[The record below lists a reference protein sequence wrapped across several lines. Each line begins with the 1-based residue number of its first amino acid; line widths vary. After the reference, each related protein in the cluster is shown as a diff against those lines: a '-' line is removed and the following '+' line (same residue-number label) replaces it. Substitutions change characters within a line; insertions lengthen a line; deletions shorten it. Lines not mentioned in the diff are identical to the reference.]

1 MNSDDTPIRMSKN
14 QLRELVFQELKP
26 VEDAAYAA
34 GKRDGAAESN
44 SNIREAAMEKAARIL
59 TAGKNAAGGDGGT
72 SSSIAVDLARRAKE
86 IQSAARKEGREMGD
100 IESVKRAY
108 EEAGVPLR

>member
-1 MNSDDTPIRMSKN
+1 LNDDTVFSVSKN
-14 QLRELVFQELKP
+14 ELIELVKP
-26 VEDAAYAA
+26 LENAAYAA
-34 GKRDGAAESN
+34 GKRDGTTEASN
-44 SNIREAAMEKAARIL
+44 SVREATMEKAARVL
-59 TAGKNAAGGDGGT
+59 SSGKQPAST

-86 IQSAARKEGREMGD
+86 IQAAARKEGREMGD